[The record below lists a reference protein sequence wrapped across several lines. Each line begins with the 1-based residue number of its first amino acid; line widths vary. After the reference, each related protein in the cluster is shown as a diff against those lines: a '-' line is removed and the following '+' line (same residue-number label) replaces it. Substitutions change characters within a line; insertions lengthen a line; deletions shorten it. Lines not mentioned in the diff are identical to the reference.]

1 MEKHLMQCEQRLRVT
16 VQEQIQLYT
25 KQYDQRL
32 TSNERTTTQLAESAA
47 RLADRV
53 DDLAKKNEE
62 TDVKLDRIME
72 QEDRIVGRLSM
83 EIRESIGS
91 LLGERRNE

>member
-1 MEKHLMQCEQRLRVT
+1 MQQ
-16 VQEQIQLYT
+16 YT
-25 KQYDQRL
+25 RQYDQRL
-32 TSNERTTTQLAESAA
+32 TSNERTTTQLVDSTAK
-47 RLADRV
+47 LADRV

-62 TDVKLDRIME
+62 TDAKLDRIME